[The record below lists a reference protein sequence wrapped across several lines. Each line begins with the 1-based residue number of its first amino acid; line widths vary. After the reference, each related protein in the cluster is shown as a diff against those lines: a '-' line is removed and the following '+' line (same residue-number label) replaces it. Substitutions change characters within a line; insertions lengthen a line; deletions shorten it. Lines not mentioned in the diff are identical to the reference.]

1 MRPAGYLGMW
11 MATMVPMMLPSLA
24 PMLWRYR
31 RSVGDVGAM
40 RLNGLT
46 AVVGAGYYAVLAVAG
61 AGAWAAS
68 AGIMAAEMRWGHSAR
83 WMPMG
88 AGAVL
93 LAAAVL
99 QFTSWK
105 MRQLA
110 LCRAWPGCGCA
121 PALGALGALR
131 HGIGA
136 GLRCGLCCGNLML
149 ALLVVGMM
157 HPVAMAAAAIAIAA
171 ERLAPAPMRAAR
183 VAGVVIAV
191 AGVLTIA
198 GAWP

>member
-11 MATMVPMMLPSLA
+11 MATMVPMMLPSLV

-46 AVVGAGYYAVLAVAG
+46 AVVGAGYYAVWAVAG
-61 AGAWAAS
+61 AAAWAAS
-68 AGIMAAEMRWGHSAR
+68 AGIMAAEMRWGNSAR
-83 WMPMG
+83 WVPMG

-93 LAAAVL
+93 LAVAVL

-110 LCRAWPGCGCA
+110 LCRAGPGCASA
-121 PALGALGALR
+121 PARGAPGALW
-131 HGIGA
+131 HGIAA
-136 GLRCGLCCGNLML
+136 GMRCGLCCGNLML

-157 HPVAMAAAAIAIAA
+157 QPVAMAAAAIAISA
-171 ERLAPAPMRAAR
+171 ERLAPVPVRVAR
-183 VAGVVIAV
+183 VAGAVLAV

-198 GAWP
+198 RA